1 MRAAGDT
8 GIDVYG
14 ADWCSD
20 CRRSQR
26 LLDSLGVAYDHHDVE
41 HDEAARARAVELSG
55 RQSIPVIVFADGTVL
70 VEPSD
75 PELRALLVARGLAR
89 G

>member
-1 MRAAGDT
+1 MAP
-8 GIDVYG
+8 GIDFYG
-14 ADWCSD
+14 ADWCGD

-41 HDEAARARAVELSG
+41 HDDSARERAVELSG
-55 RQSIPVIVFADGTVL
+55 RQSIPVIAFADGTIL

-75 PELRALLVARGLAR
+75 PDLRAKLGSLGLLP
-89 G
+89 